1 MPALR
6 AACATRRQGIAEVR
20 ELGAAI
26 HGLARGLL
34 PGRLPKPELEHREP
48 QPVIRRR
55 HLFACTL
62 IAALAATAPA
72 ALAQDDPFKVG
83 FVYVGPVGDHGW
95 TYQHDQGRQAL
106 EAHFGD
112 AVETSFVENVSE
124 GADAERVI
132 RQLATAG
139 HDMIFTTSFGF
150 MNATANMAS
159 QFQDVIFEHATG
171 YRRAD
176 NLATYLSTTYQGRYI
191 SGFLAGHMSQT
202 GKVGYIA
209 SFPIPEV
216 IRDINA
222 VKLGLDAVRD
232 DGEMVIIWVNTW
244 YDPAK
249 EADTA
254 RVMIDQGVDVI
265 IQHTDSPAAMQVAE
279 ERGIFAVGQASDMSR
294 FGPNAHLTAVIDD
307 WAPYYIER
315 VQAAMDGT
323 WESHDHW
330 GGMQDGMIK
339 LAAINPAVPEE
350 VAAEALR
357 IRDAIADGSFH
368 PFTGP
373 IANQAGENMV
383 PAGTVMTNEELAQMD
398 WYIEGITATLPQ

>member
-1 MPALR
+1 
-6 AACATRRQGIAEVR
+6 
-20 ELGAAI
+20 
-26 HGLARGLL
+26 
-34 PGRLPKPELEHREP
+34 
-48 QPVIRRR
+48 VIRRR
-55 HLFACTL
+55 PLLSAL
-62 IAALAATAPA
+62 LVVGLAAGTTIATTAG

-95 TYQHDQGRQAL
+95 TYQHDQGRKAL

-112 AVETSFVENVSE
+112 AVETSFVESVSE

-132 RQLATAG
+132 RQMVSSG
-139 HDMIFTTSFGF
+139 HDMVFTTSFGF
-150 MNATANMAS
+150 MNATANMAA
-159 QFQDVIFEHATG
+159 QFPDAIFEHATG

-176 NLATYLSTTYQGRYI
+176 NLATYLSTTYQGRYV
-191 SGFLAGHMSQT
+191 SGFLAGKLSQT
-202 GKVGYIA
+202 GKIGYIA

-222 VKLGLDAVRD
+222 VMLGLQSVRD
-232 DGEMVIIWVNTW
+232 DAEIVIIWVNTW

-279 ERGIFAVGQASDMSR
+279 ERGVWAVGQASDMSR
-294 FGPNAHLTAVIDD
+294 FGPTAHITAVIDD

-339 LAAINPAVPEE
+339 LGPINERVPEA
-350 VAAEALR
+350 VAEEALA
-357 IRDAIADGSFH
+357 IAASIADGSFH

-373 IANQAGENMV
+373 IANQDGTVIV
-383 PAGTVMTNEELAQMD
+383 PAGKTMANEELALMD
-398 WYIEGITATLPQ
+398 WYVQGIEGTLPAQ

>member
-1 MPALR
+1 MF
-6 AACATRRQGIAEVR
+6 R
-20 ELGAAI
+20 ECRLVI
-26 HGLARGLL
+26 H
-34 PGRLPKPELEHREP
+34 
-48 QPVIRRR
+48 RR
-55 HLFACTL
+55 HLFASAFV
-62 IAALAATAPA
+62 AALAASAPLA
-72 ALAQDDPFKVG
+72 AQAQDEPFKVG

-95 TYQHDQGRQAL
+95 SYQHDQGRQAL
-106 EAHFGD
+106 EAHFDG
-112 AVETSFVENVSE
+112 AVETTFVEGVNE

-132 RQLATAG
+132 RQLASSG
-139 HDMIFTTSFGF
+139 HDMIFATSFGF
-150 MNATANMAS
+150 MNAAAKVAEE
-159 QFQDVIFEHATG
+159 FPDVIFEHATG
-171 YRRAD
+171 YKRAD
-176 NLATYLSTTYQGRYI
+176 NLATYLSTTYQGRYV
-191 SGFLAGHMSQT
+191 SGFLAGHVSQT

-222 VKLGLDAVRD
+222 VKLGLDAARD
-232 DGEMVIIWVNTW
+232 DAEIVVIWVNTW

-249 EADTA
+249 EADAA

-279 ERGIFAVGQASDMSR
+279 ERGVFAVGQASDMSR

-323 WESHDHW
+323 WQSHDHW

-339 LAAINPAVPEE
+339 LAAINPAVPEA
-350 VAAEALR
+350 VAAQALA
-357 IRDAIADGSFH
+357 IRDSIADSSFH

-373 IANQAGENMV
+373 LKNQEGEVMV
-383 PAGTVMTNEELAQMD
+383 PEGKVMSNEELAQMD
-398 WYIEGITATLPQ
+398 WYIEGIEGTLPQ